1 MREMRRGGAATKRLS
16 DHTHICCLFLLLLFL
31 LCVPDSRARCR
42 YCHDARPSHDDLIRG
57 EAVTPT
63 ATDRRAR
70 ATLHS
75 IVIQFGVW
83 PPLKLKLSRRGENF
97 LLRMPCPPR
106 HPGAR
111 SQQLRPVR
119 APVWADHDNLLHD
132 MRSRGVNKVSRMASS
147 PLKMFANTQS
157 QAREGERVRRW
168 GYI

>member
-1 MREMRRGGAATKRLS
+1 MTLLKHSTYPTRKRARVRISCGSEVPFLMREMRRGGAATKRLS

-75 IVIQFGVW
+75 IVRQFGVW

-97 LLRMPCPPR
+97 LLRMPCPP
-106 HPGAR
+106 
-111 SQQLRPVR
+111 V
-119 APVWADHDNLLHD
+119 
-132 MRSRGVNKVSRMASS
+132 
-147 PLKMFANTQS
+147 TQ
-157 QAREGERVRRW
+157 ERDRNNSALCEHLSGQTMTTFCMTCDLVA
-168 GYI
+168 